1 MNGFRTAALNSG
13 SSLSGW
19 TNFGIGG
26 GMGAGLPAPFDAVA
40 GNRLI
45 GPSGSHPLAAISLD
59 ELVQP
64 MTNGLVGE
72 FAINGPVRIGEAIA
86 GRLTVTAQRDIT
98 ARSAM
103 VRLVGVLITEQRAL
117 ARRNATAR
125 ATSRAASSGCEV
137 GGDTFEELPFSQ
149 PALPVQMT
157 SGQTFEADFKL
168 PAPRLGPVSAHMGS
182 ASWPGRSRRNGTS
195 RWAATSDSPR
205 SSTCTRTSTTCA
217 RGR

>member
-45 GPSGSHPLAAISLD
+45 GPSGSHPLAAISLE

-86 GRLTVTAQRDIT
+86 GRLTVTAQRDIS

-103 VRLVGVLITEQRAL
+103 VRLIGVLITEQERSEGGARQQGQRHAQRAVG
-117 ARRNATAR
+117 ADRRRHVRGAALQP
-125 ATSRAASSGCEV
+125 AGSAAS
-137 GGDTFEELPFSQ
+137 
-149 PALPVQMT
+149 
-157 SGQTFEADFKL
+157 
-168 PAPRLGPVSAHMGS
+168 R
-182 ASWPGRSRRNGTS
+182 
-195 RWAATSDSPR
+195 
-205 SSTCTRTSTTCA
+205 
-217 RGR
+217 